1 MLPEGAFMNKKAME
15 LSLNTIVI
23 AIIVIIVLIVVVFI
37 FIQRS
42 NVFGKS
48 VDPTCAERGGNCR
61 KVCLDTEYAIY
72 SIRGCT
78 AEGVTA
84 TEDKSRGTCCIVTE
98 QKTPGATQ

>member
-1 MLPEGAFMNKKAME
+1 MNKKAME

-48 VDPTCAERGGNCR
+48 VDPTCAERGGHCSP
-61 KVCLDTEYAIY
+61 CLENEYAIY
-72 SIRGCT
+72 SVRGCGSPAAGQT
-78 AEGVTA
+78 IENA
-84 TEDKSRGTCCIVTE
+84 RGTCCLPAE
-98 QKTPGATQ
+98 QKVTA